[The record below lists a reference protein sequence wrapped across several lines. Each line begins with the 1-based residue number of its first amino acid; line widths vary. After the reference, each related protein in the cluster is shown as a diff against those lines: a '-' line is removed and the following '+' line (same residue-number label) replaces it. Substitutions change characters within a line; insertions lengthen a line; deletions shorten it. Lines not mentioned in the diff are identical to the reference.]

1 MSFNLE
7 KKKSNI
13 SFRLKKNC
21 IKIKHISQNINH
33 EIDIYIVN
41 SSQVNSENAKNKL
54 KGKIQQVRVRTKKVK
69 VKSNIPRSPVK
80 YK

>member
-7 KKKSNI
+7 KKSNI
-13 SFRLKKNC
+13 RFSLKKNC

-41 SSQVNSENAKNKL
+41 SLQVNSENAKNKL

-69 VKSNIPRSPVK
+69 VKSNITRSPVK

>member
-1 MSFNLE
+1 M
-7 KKKSNI
+7 
-13 SFRLKKNC
+13 KKNG

-54 KGKIQQVRVRTKKVK
+54 KGKIQQVWVRTKKVK

>member
-1 MSFNLE
+1 M
-7 KKKSNI
+7 
-13 SFRLKKNC
+13 KKNG

-41 SSQVNSENAKNKL
+41 SSQVNSENAKKKL

>member
-7 KKKSNI
+7 KKNLTLA
-13 SFRLKKNC
+13 FVWKKNC

>member
-1 MSFNLE
+1 M
-7 KKKSNI
+7 
-13 SFRLKKNC
+13 KKNG

-69 VKSNIPRSPVK
+69 VKSNIQKSPVK

>member
-1 MSFNLE
+1 M
-7 KKKSNI
+7 
-13 SFRLKKNC
+13 KKNG

>member
-13 SFRLKKNC
+13 RFRLKKNG